1 MTPNELMQ
9 KVIKPQMDE
18 INRQIVD
25 EAFAKIIAK
34 DFDCG
39 FSSTEKLISLKN
51 HGLTDF
57 EFNLIVKK
65 KQEVMDFLYTNF
77 SEELL

>member
-1 MTPNELMQ
+1 MSDDFKNTY
-9 KVIKPQMDE
+9 KRIKDE
-18 INRQIVD
+18 EERKIID
-25 EAFAKIIAK
+25 AKLAKIIAE
-34 DFDCG
+34 DFDG
-39 FSSTEKLISLKN
+39 DIRSTEKLISLKN

>member
-1 MTPNELMQ
+1 MSDDFKNTY
-9 KVIKPQMDE
+9 KRIKDE
-18 INRQIVD
+18 EERKIID
-25 EAFAKIIAK
+25 AKLAKIIAEDINK
-34 DFDCG
+34 SEVLVSLNEHCL
-39 FSSTEKLISLKN
+39 TE
-51 HGLTDF
+51 F

>member
-1 MTPNELMQ
+1 MSDDFKNTY
-9 KVIKPQMDE
+9 KRIKDE
-18 INRQIVD
+18 EERKIID
-25 EAFAKIIAK
+25 AKLSKIIAE
-34 DFDCG
+34 DFDRVIR
-39 FSSTEKLISLKN
+39 STEKLISLKEY
-51 HGLTDF
+51 GLTDF

>member
-1 MTPNELMQ
+1 MSDDFKNTY
-9 KVIKPQMDE
+9 KRIKDE
-18 INRQIVD
+18 EERKIID
-25 EAFAKIIAK
+25 AKLAKIIAE
-34 DFDCG
+34 DFDG
-39 FSSTEKLISLKN
+39 GIRSTEKLISLKE

>member
-1 MTPNELMQ
+1 MSDDFKNTY
-9 KVIKPQMDE
+9 KRIKDE
-18 INRQIVD
+18 EERKIID
-25 EAFAKIIAK
+25 DKLAKIIAE
-34 DFDCG
+34 DFDG
-39 FSSTEKLISLKN
+39 GIRSTEKLISLKE

>member
-1 MTPNELMQ
+1 MTQDELMQ

-18 INRQIVD
+18 INRHIVD
-25 EAFAKIIAK
+25 ATFAKIIAK
-34 DFDCG
+34 DFDG
-39 FSSTEKLISLKN
+39 DTKSSEILISLKE

>member
-1 MTPNELMQ
+1 MTSDELMQ

-18 INRQIVD
+18 INRHIVD
-25 EAFAKIIAK
+25 TAFAKIVAEDMGK
-34 DFDCG
+34 N
-39 FSSTEKLISLKN
+39 SEKLISLQE

-57 EFNLIVKK
+57 EFDLIVKK
-65 KQEVMDFLYTNF
+65 KQEVMKFLYTNF